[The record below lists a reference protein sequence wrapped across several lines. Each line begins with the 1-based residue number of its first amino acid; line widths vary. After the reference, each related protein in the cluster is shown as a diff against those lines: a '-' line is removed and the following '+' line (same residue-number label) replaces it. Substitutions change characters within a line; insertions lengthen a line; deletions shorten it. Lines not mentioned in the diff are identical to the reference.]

1 MLSGTPIYDIKPYLP
16 VTDAHPEASGG
27 FAEGTAQQ
35 EPLKVEIPDAIL
47 QQFPADRHKALT
59 EILAEDPRPHYHA
72 DAARIYAFEFA
83 GVHIRFSV
91 DDSTRTLRVLE

>member
-16 VTDAHPEASGG
+16 VTDAHPEATGG

-72 DAARIYAFEFA
+72 DADRIYAFEFA